1 VFHREVAPR
10 FFETLKIPL
19 LAGREF
25 NEGDRPGAPRVAVIN
40 ETLARR
46 LWPQGPAVG
55 RTLLLNDQ
63 PYQVVGVSKNA
74 LLHNALDGPQA
85 FLYLP
90 YWQNNFRPQID
101 AGLLIRVS
109 GDPGTMLQ
117 SLRRVIVAVDPQV
130 PLGVVMTLSGRIN
143 DEFKSVMLTS
153 AVVTWAGTLA
163 FLLSMVGLYGVL
175 AFAVG
180 ERRREIGI
188 RMALGAEAHD
198 VLRLVIA
205 QGLRLALA
213 GVVVGLL
220 AAYGATRLIK
230 SLLYGVSATD
240 PLTFVVSALLLI
252 AVALVACWL
261 PARRATKVD
270 PLIALRCD

>member
-1 VFHREVAPR
+1 
-10 FFETLKIPL
+10 
-19 LAGREF
+19 
-25 NEGDRPGAPRVAVIN
+25 
-40 ETLARR
+40 
-46 LWPQGPAVG
+46 
-55 RTLLLNDQ
+55 
-63 PYQVVGVSKNA
+63 
-74 LLHNALDGPQA
+74 
-85 FLYLP
+85 
-90 YWQNNFRPQID
+90 
-101 AGLLIRVS
+101 
-109 GDPGTMLQ
+109 
-117 SLRRVIVAVDPQV
+117 VIVAVDPQV
-130 PLGVVMTLSGRIN
+130 PLGEAMTLSRFI
-143 DEFKSVMLTS
+143 DAAFKPVKLTS
-153 AVVTWAGTLA
+153 AVVTCAGALA
-163 FLLSMVGLYGVL
+163 FFLSMIGLYGVL
-175 AFAVG
+175 SFAVG

-205 QGLRLALA
+205 QGLRVALA